1 MNLDFSHLNEAQ
13 IKAVKKIHGPL
24 LILAGAGSGK
34 TRVITHRIANLITN
48 ENISPYSICAM
59 TFTNKAANEMKERVI
74 SLLPKFSGEIMVR
87 TFHSLCLFILRS
99 NWDRLGFSSNFTVYD
114 SSLQESLITEV
125 VKSLKL
131 DSKEFKSN
139 SISTIINRAKDE
151 MLTPSNW
158 FNTLDESLIGRYY
171 ENVLKIFERYES
183 YKEKQNA
190 LDFGDLIFK
199 TVQIFDND
207 KELLARYNLRWKY
220 IMVDEFQD
228 TNHAQYLLSKQLAG
242 DLKNLCV
249 VGDDDQSIYSW
260 RGADVRNILE
270 FEKDF
275 PDTFIVKLEENYRS
289 SGNIIRAASNLIS
302 YNSVRTEKTIFTNN
316 PDGDKI
322 SLNVFESEF
331 DEAHGIIKKI
341 KELYKNTSSYSD
353 FAVFYRTN
361 SQSRYIEEALR
372 SHGIPYKIFGGFRF
386 FDRAEIKDVI
396 AYLNVI
402 VNPLDSTSL
411 LRIINSPPRGIGDTS
426 LEKLKDVSRI
436 KGISLFEVLNK
447 ENLDLKKGT
456 LSKVKEF
463 YLMMLDLIEKNNK
476 KILPSSILND
486 LIIRAGFKEYF
497 QKDDSLESLNRL
509 ENLQEFVNSLLD
521 YEDENENATLDEY
534 LNSISLLTSEEEKSD
549 LSDYVTLMTM
559 HNSKGLE
566 YEIVFI
572 AGLEEGTFPHFMVID
587 GKGDLEEERRLCYVA
602 ITRARK
608 KLFLTHVTRK
618 RKFGSG
624 MYETREP
631 SRFLNEIPK
640 ELIQENTDNSFSYRR
655 TPLHPPLSSDSIPL
669 VQMDKSKSTMND
681 KSDIY
686 IGQKVIHKDYGKG
699 DILSLTGAG
708 DNRKAKIRF
717 GNIDKNFLLAYT
729 KLDFL

>member
-1 MNLDFSHLNEAQ
+1 D
-13 IKAVKKIHGPL
+13 
-24 LILAGAGSGK
+24 
-34 TRVITHRIANLITN
+34 
-48 ENISPYSICAM
+48 
-59 TFTNKAANEMKERVI
+59 
-74 SLLPKFSGEIMVR
+74 
-87 TFHSLCLFILRS
+87 
-99 NWDRLGFSSNFTVYD
+99 
-114 SSLQESLITEV
+114 
-125 VKSLKL
+125 
-131 DSKEFKSN
+131 
-139 SISTIINRAKDE
+139 
-151 MLTPSNW
+151 
-158 FNTLDESLIGRYY
+158 
-171 ENVLKIFERYES
+171 
-183 YKEKQNA
+183 
-190 LDFGDLIFK
+190 
-199 TVQIFDND
+199 
-207 KELLARYNLRWKY
+207 
-220 IMVDEFQD
+220 
-228 TNHAQYLLSKQLAG
+228 
-242 DLKNLCV
+242 
-249 VGDDDQSIYSW
+249 
-260 RGADVRNILE
+260 